1 MAMVNP
7 AVLNLAAAANVK
19 DSRWLTLEVCRE
31 FQRNKCTRS
40 DTECKFAHP
49 PPHVEVQ
56 NGRVTACFDSIKGKC
71 QRKEPPCKYLH
82 PPQHLREQLLQNGRN
97 NLILKNLQLQA
108 AQQAAL
114 NQGMMPGLIPIAH
127 HYLGGTPTPTSA
139 VAFNPYLNAG
149 VQTVSVAQTNGE
161 SPSLVSQHPAGV
173 IPTAFSNVAT
183 ATKLARPDRLEV
195 CREFQRGSCTRQPSE
210 CRYAH
215 PPDNVTVDTSE
226 NCVTVC
232 MDYIKGK
239 CTRDSCRYFHPPPHL
254 QAQIKACQQRAN
266 AAAAAQ
272 AQALPQVVEVLT
284 GKKRPRDPSE
294 DLMLMFGSRADYYN
308 QSQVPGMV
316 GQYKRV
322 AVADAK
328 GLPMYQPISSMTSY
342 QQAIAA
348 MQLNQP
354 QYIPVSLP
362 MVVAPEMATTMV
374 TGPLPGSI
382 VSGNAHSVN
391 YFDDNKQLLDT
402 LPVCKDFKLGLC
414 QRPTCKFVHVIE
426 DYVEVNDGRVIVCRD
441 AVRGKCSRPTCK
453 YYHIPVALPP
463 SE

>member
-114 NQGMMPGLIPIAH
+114 NQGMMPGLIPIQTRPATELSAPIRQNNNVAYSSPAVPQQFQRARPEMFEAGSQKTAVALPPTVVPSAGQYPPMLAH

-183 ATKLARPDRLEV
+183 ATKLARPDRLE
-195 CREFQRGSCTRQPSE
+195 
-210 CRYAH
+210 
-215 PPDNVTVDTSE
+215 
-226 NCVTVC
+226 
-232 MDYIKGK
+232 
-239 CTRDSCRYFHPPPHL
+239 
-254 QAQIKACQQRAN
+254 
-266 AAAAAQ
+266 
-272 AQALPQVVEVLT
+272 PQVVEVLT

-294 DLMLMFGSRADYYN
+294 DLML
-308 QSQVPGMV
+308 SQVPGMV

>member
-114 NQGMMPGLIPIAH
+114 NQGMMPGLIPIQTRPATELSAPIRQNNNVAYSSPAVPQQFQRARPEMFEAGSQKTAVALPPTVVPSAGQYPPMLAH

-183 ATKLARPDRLEV
+183 ATKLARPDRLE
-195 CREFQRGSCTRQPSE
+195 
-210 CRYAH
+210 
-215 PPDNVTVDTSE
+215 
-226 NCVTVC
+226 
-232 MDYIKGK
+232 
-239 CTRDSCRYFHPPPHL
+239 
-254 QAQIKACQQRAN
+254 
-266 AAAAAQ
+266 
-272 AQALPQVVEVLT
+272 PQVVEVLT

>member
-114 NQGMMPGLIPIAH
+114 NQGIMPSLIPIMFEAGANKTAMALPPTVLQSGGQYPHMLAH
-127 HYLGGTPTPTSA
+127 PFLGGTPTPTSA
-139 VAFNPYLNAG
+139 VAFNPYINAG
-149 VQTVSVAQTNGE
+149 VQNVAVSAAQTNGE
-161 SPSLVSQHPAGV
+161 SPSMVSQHPGV
-173 IPTAFSNVAT
+173 IPTAFSNIST
-183 ATKLARPDRLEV
+183 ATKLARPDRLE
-195 CREFQRGSCTRQPSE
+195 
-210 CRYAH
+210 
-215 PPDNVTVDTSE
+215 
-226 NCVTVC
+226 
-232 MDYIKGK
+232 
-239 CTRDSCRYFHPPPHL
+239 
-254 QAQIKACQQRAN
+254 
-266 AAAAAQ
+266 
-272 AQALPQVVEVLT
+272 
-284 GKKRPRDPSE
+284 
-294 DLMLMFGSRADYYN
+294 
-308 QSQVPGMV
+308 SQVPGMV
-316 GQYKRV
+316 GPYKRV

-328 GLPMYQPISSMTSY
+328 GLPMYQPISNMASY

-354 QYIPVSLP
+354 QYIPVSF
-362 MVVAPEMATTMV
+362 A
-374 TGPLPGSI
+374 G
-382 VSGNAHSVN
+382 H
-391 YFDDNKQLLDT
+391 
-402 LPVCKDFKLGLC
+402 
-414 QRPTCKFVHVIE
+414 
-426 DYVEVNDGRVIVCRD
+426 
-441 AVRGKCSRPTCK
+441 
-453 YYHIPVALPP
+453 PP
-463 SE
+463 SVQRF